1 MAEIR
6 KITHTQIGPALDPLY
21 ERLLGSL
28 ARGSLGAAVRGGVD
42 ELTAGARRIYL
53 FEATSPDD
61 DALRYCHCEPHIAR
75 LLPAYAERFKR
86 FDPLRDIYSNAA
98 APGAMALQRVGPGDI
113 GAAAFRRRFFDQP
126 GIVERVSIVQRGKDN
141 WRGINLARHVSDG
154 RFSDRELDNLVAL
167 ARLALPM
174 LPLAVRKPP
183 PGPDL
188 SAAEIEERLAARCRE
203 LTARERQVC
212 ARAALGMSVEAT
224 GIALGIA
231 KTTVVTLRQRAYRR
245 LGVTSP
251 FELLGLVAH

>member
-6 KITHTQIGPALDPLY
+6 KITHTQIGPAMDSLY

-28 ARGSLGAAVRGGVD
+28 AGGNLGAAVRGGVD
-42 ELTAGARRIYL
+42 ALTAGARRIYL
-53 FEATSPDD
+53 FEATTPDD

-86 FDPLRDIYSNAA
+86 LDPLRDIYSNAT
-98 APGAMALQRVGPGDI
+98 APGTMALQRVGPADI
-113 GAAAFRRRFFDQP
+113 GSAAFRRRFFEQP

-141 WRGINLARHVSDG
+141 WRGVNLARHASDG
-154 RFSDRELDNLVAL
+154 PFSDRELDNLVAL

-174 LPLAVRKPP
+174 LPLVARKPTAP
-183 PGPDL
+183 AL
-188 SAAEIEERLAARCRE
+188 SAAELEERLSAHCPE
-203 LTARERQVC
+203 LTPRERQVC

-224 GIALGIA
+224 GIALGVA
-231 KTTVVTLRQRAYRR
+231 KTTIVTFRQRAYRR